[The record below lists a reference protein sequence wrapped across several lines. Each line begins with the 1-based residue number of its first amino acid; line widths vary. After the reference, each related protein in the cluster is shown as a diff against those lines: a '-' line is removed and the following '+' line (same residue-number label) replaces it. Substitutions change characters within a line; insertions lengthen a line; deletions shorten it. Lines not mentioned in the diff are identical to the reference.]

1 MALQSSPS
9 PTLSVRPPD
18 NSMWQKLKEQLPAI
32 LITVIVIIGVAFWS
46 HQKALADAA
55 KHQEALD
62 SLRTQ
67 HAAELKASS
76 DETHR
81 QIDALNTLLK
91 DAIQKRSADAF
102 LTEEEVAKADQAKTD
117 KLAEAI
123 AAKIQP
129 FNPLPK
135 TPEEAERIQN
145 EQTDK
150 VSSRMA
156 EKIQP
161 ILAEMARDQHLTR
174 DSVAA
179 YSQRISDQVGVVLAA
194 EMARNQQLNNSLAS
208 TQIVARD
215 SLRLSQEVTAL
226 YLASFKD
233 QGLITRILS
242 LPANVVKDATSLS
255 LVNSSD
261 RKKMEE
267 RLFTQLNSIEQRLN
281 AEQAKL
287 PKK

>member
-1 MALQSSPS
+1 
-9 PTLSVRPPD
+9 
-18 NSMWQKLKEQLPAI
+18 MWQKLKEQLPAI
-32 LITVIVIIGVAFWS
+32 LITVVVIIGVAFWS

-55 KHQEALD
+55 KHQAAIDAL
-62 SLRTQ
+62 REQ
-67 HAAELKASS
+67 HASELKASAE
-76 DETHR
+76 ETRR
-81 QIDALNTLLK
+81 QIDGLTATLNS
-91 DAIQKRSADAF
+91 AIQKRASDAF
-102 LTEEEVAKADQAKTD
+102 MTDDEIQKADQAKVD
-117 KLAEAI
+117 MLAEAI
-123 AAKIQP
+123 ATKIQP
-129 FNPLPK
+129 FNPLPRS
-135 TPEEAERIQN
+135 PEDAERIQN

-161 ILAEMARDQHLTR
+161 ILSEMSRDQHLTR
-174 DSVAA
+174 DSIAA
-179 YSQRISDQVGVVLAA
+179 YSQRISDQIGTVLTS

-233 QGLITRILS
+233 QGLITRLLS

-267 RLFTQLNSIEQRLN
+267 RLFAQLNSIEQRLN
-281 AEQAKL
+281 AEQSKV